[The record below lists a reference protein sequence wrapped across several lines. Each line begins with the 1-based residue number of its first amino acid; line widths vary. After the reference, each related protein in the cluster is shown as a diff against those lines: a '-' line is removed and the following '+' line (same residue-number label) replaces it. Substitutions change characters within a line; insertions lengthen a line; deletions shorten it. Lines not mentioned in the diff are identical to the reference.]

1 MNDFFT
7 NVGIDPAIVI
17 LILAVFLVILFL
29 VVFRM
34 SSRLRKLEK
43 KYRGFM
49 KGKDGTVWKNT
60 MRSTMWAGR

>member
-43 KYRGFM
+43 NIG
-49 KGKDGTVWKNT
+49 GL
-60 MRSTMWAGR
+60 